1 MTLSEGGACASEV
14 VHAYRIAF
22 VSTSGTVHFSSTL
35 DSRNSSSR
43 AAKRMLQ
50 PPFQSN
56 KVPPKVRI
64 FGEETSRSA
73 GCTSEPVSAIFLR
86 FVSTSGTVH
95 FSSTL
100 DSRNSSSRA
109 AKRMLQPPFQSNKV
123 PLSAEP
129 AKTIPKCVYLAKKR
143 VEVQVVLRSQ

>member
-14 VHAYRIAF
+14 MHAYRIAF
-22 VSTSGTVHFSSTL
+22 VSTSG
-35 DSRNSSSR
+35 
-43 AAKRMLQ
+43 AM
-50 PPFQSN
+50 
-56 KVPPKVRI
+56 
-64 FGEETSRSA
+64 
-73 GCTSEPVSAIFLR
+73 
-86 FVSTSGTVH
+86 H

-129 AKTIPKCVYLAKKR
+129 AKTIAKCVYLAKKR
-143 VEVQVVLRSQ
+143 VEVHVVTHVVPLRSQ

>member
-35 DSRNSSSR
+35 DR
-43 AAKRMLQ
+43 
-50 PPFQSN
+50 
-56 KVPPKVRI
+56 
-64 FGEETSRSA
+64 
-73 GCTSEPVSAIFLR
+73 
-86 FVSTSGTVH
+86 
-95 FSSTL
+95 
-100 DSRNSSSRA
+100 RNSSSRA

-129 AKTIPKCVYLAKKR
+129 AKTIAKCVYSAGAHLGSSGFAEGSRCLSHLFRAKCMMR
-143 VEVQVVLRSQ
+143 MVSACESAFVDLRHRPVGMYV

>member
-1 MTLSEGGACASEV
+1 MTLSEGGVCASEV

-22 VSTSGTVHFSSTL
+22 VSTSGTVHFSSPL

-56 KVPPKVRI
+56 KVP
-64 FGEETSRSA
+64 
-73 GCTSEPVSAIFLR
+73 
-86 FVSTSGTVH
+86 
-95 FSSTL
+95 
-100 DSRNSSSRA
+100 N
-109 AKRMLQPPFQSNKV
+109 

-129 AKTIPKCVYLAKKR
+129 AKTIPKCVYFAKKR
-143 VEVQVVLRSQ
+143 VEVHVVPLRSQ